1 MKQKKLL
8 QLHRMQEIQQRAE
21 EQMLQRQIE
30 TKDIELTEADVNQ
43 DGKEATETRIVET
56 AGTPPARKSPETIV
70 TETLEQ
76 NTFPQKGESM

>member
-43 DGKEATETRIVET
+43 DAKEATETRIVET
-56 AGTPPARKSPETIV
+56 AETPPARKSPETIV